1 MDGDRMRKAIL
12 AGGSGLVG
20 RELSHLLT
28 SAGWD
33 VVILSR
39 KAKEGTPRSVVWDGA
54 TLGPWVSELESADAL
69 INLAGHP
76 VSVPWT
82 DENKKLIV
90 SSRVNTTRLLGEAC
104 TRCETPPKRWVQASA
119 VGIYPDLGDTV
130 VTEGSVPGPADSF
143 LVETCLQWE
152 AAARAHCPEA
162 TSLGFVRIGI
172 VLSEN
177 GGMLEPLVKLTRAFL
192 GGHTGT
198 GKQFVPWIHELDLAR
213 LFQWMID
220 QPDVSLVNGC
230 GPDPAPMAQFM
241 EELRKAIGRPWS
253 PPVPTPMLKL
263 ASALR
268 LAPDASLALSGVR
281 AVPEK
286 ALQSGFTF
294 QFPTLSQAL
303 TDLLGKK

>member
-1 MDGDRMRKAIL
+1 MRKAIL

-39 KAKEGTPRSVVWDGA
+39 KAKEGTPRSVVWDGE
-54 TLGPWVSELESADAL
+54 TLGPWVSELEAADAL

-82 DENKKLIV
+82 EENKRLIV
-90 SSRVNTTRLLGEAC
+90 SSRVNTTTLLGEAC
-104 TRCETPPKRWVQASA
+104 TRCKTPPKRWVQASA

-130 VTEGSVPGPADSF
+130 VTEDSPPGPADSF
-143 LVETCLQWE
+143 LVKTCLQWE
-152 AAARAHCPEA
+152 AAARGNCPEA

-172 VLSEN
+172 VLSDN
-177 GGMLEPLVKLTRAFL
+177 GGMLEPLIKLTKAFL

-198 GKQFVPWIHELDLAR
+198 GRQYVPWIHELDLAR

-220 QPDVSLVNGC
+220 QAEVSLVNGSS
-230 GPDPAPMAQFM
+230 PEPATMAHFM
-241 EELRKAIGRPWS
+241 EELRKAVGRPWS

-281 AVPEK
+281 AIPEK
-286 ALQSGFTF
+286 ALASGFTF
-294 QFPTLSQAL
+294 TFPDLTPTLK
-303 TDLLGKK
+303 DLLVKKS